1 MGQSVLNVLNVGL
14 SVRLAHYRELSGRP
28 MRESCSVYVCVCVV
42 YWSGCACLLV
52 VTKPNTK
59 SLVWLSKTS
68 IMAKLWTGRE
78 RWGRFAAK
86 GLSTPCLKSAAESSS
101 VCLHWTRLFFFSIFH
116 SLREWQVMQTEK
128 WIRTHAASLSGI
140 KYLNTGPTASRHML
154 IRCRVNCQHL
164 SGQD

>member
-101 VCLHWTRLFFFSIFH
+101 VCLHWTRLFFFFYFPLAPWMTGYANREMDPHARSIAVRDQI
-116 SLREWQVMQTEK
+116 S
-128 WIRTHAASLSGI
+128 
-140 KYLNTGPTASRHML
+140 KYRPYSKQAH
-154 IRCRVNCQHL
+154 VNKVPR
-164 SGQD
+164 